1 MWRFLLFTLVT
12 LSLLSCAEDE
22 AGNVSQYDEQEVLEA
37 RQAKDEAFRSG
48 SASPLPADKRESFAG
63 LKYFDPDERYVVE
76 ATFSPASKAEDI
88 VMQTSTGE
96 PRKAIRARWFTFT
109 IDGRKLKLSAYT
121 FDGSE
126 GTSFFVP
133 FTDRTTGHETYY
145 AGRYLDIP
153 KIDGDQ
159 YIIDFND
166 AYNPYCAYSEAYSC
180 PLVPSENELSVAIR
194 AGEKK

>member
-1 MWRFLLFTLVT
+1 MWRFLLFTLVS

-48 SASPLPADKRESFAG
+48 SASPLPADKRESFTG
-63 LKYFDPDERYVVE
+63 LKYFDPDERYVLE
-76 ATFSPASKAEDI
+76 ATFVAASKAEEV

-96 PRKAIRARWFTFT
+96 PRKAVRAGWFTFSV
-109 IDGRKLKLSAYT
+109 DGRKLKLSAYT

-126 GTSFFVP
+126 GTSYFVP
-133 FTDRTTGHETYY
+133 FTDKTTGHETYY

-180 PLVPSENELSVAIR
+180 PLVPSENELSAAIR

>member
-1 MWRFLLFTLVT
+1 MWKFLLIALVSFTLISCEEDAGGS
-12 LSLLSCAEDE
+12 LSEF
-22 AGNVSQYDEQEVLEA
+22 NEQEIMDA
-37 RQAKDEAFRSG
+37 RLAKDEAFRSG

-96 PRKAIRARWFTFT
+96 PRKAIRAGWFTFT

-180 PLVPSENELSVAIR
+180 PLVPSENELAVAIR